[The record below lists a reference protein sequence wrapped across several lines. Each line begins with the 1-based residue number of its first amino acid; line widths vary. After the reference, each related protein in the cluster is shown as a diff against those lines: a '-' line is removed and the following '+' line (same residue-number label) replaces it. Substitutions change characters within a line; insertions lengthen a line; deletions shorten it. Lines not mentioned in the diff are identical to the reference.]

1 MMPPVFRRSRTLP
14 VASLRAAEF
23 LHSIML
29 QLAAAG
35 LRASVV
41 LLAAGLLSPPV
52 LYAQDAGR
60 GGSDASPRA
69 AVPPDA
75 ASADRAPLALTAV
88 HEGGIVQLR
97 WAPADVVT
105 WNLMR
110 RGGVMLTRQAG
121 AQADTTVL
129 NGGAPLRVWSAEQWK
144 AHPDLRGAPQA
155 LQLLA
160 DDADARKGL
169 SPWAEADLDRNT
181 LTGLLL
187 LAEFNFDLAHGL
199 ALAYTDSSAARDV
212 VHRYEIRVVDDVRG
226 DTLRAECFVD
236 TGDDTPA
243 LPVTGLRAEAADGAI
258 DLWWTRAPA
267 HSGYHVERR
276 AAGTTAW
283 TRLTTQPKLFSD
295 NYPDQRLHRDSV
307 ANGRTYEY
315 RVLGVDAFGRE
326 AASLATVTATARDL
340 TPPEPPYDLRWE
352 KTADRVRITWK
363 LPPAEPD
370 LAGYG
375 LLRSVRPDDGYEPV
389 HRELLAPGTTSHLD
403 AVPRAGTYFYRMFT
417 SDTAGNISSM
427 SVRAMAVIDD
437 TLAPAAPEGLVAT
450 ADTNGVITVR
460 WRMTHGDDVAGFR
473 VYRIIDGG
481 RSPEFVPLH
490 GSVIADTV
498 WRDTLMADVRDR
510 FLYRVRTVD
519 LAGNYSAPSAPV
531 AVRFPDRTPP
541 VRPVIV
547 RSSVDNRSVALQFA
561 SPSTDVAAYRIR
573 RVETPGAAKAF
584 ETRTVGGS
592 WRDTTARHGVMYR
605 YTVAAEDS
613 AGNVS
618 EASDVLHVQPFWSET
633 LPDPSA
639 PVCRHDAARGV
650 VRVTWALPPGAGWSA
665 IVFRRIDA
673 GPWLQLSPQLTA
685 TSYDDASPR
694 SGALEYAVRYYLA
707 GQGGSELGAGA
718 RVVVP

>member
-1 MMPPVFRRSRTLP
+1 MMPSILRRSLAPLRLLP
-14 VASLRAAEF
+14 SLCLLLPALGVILTTA
-23 LHSIML
+23 LH
-29 QLAAAG
+29 
-35 LRASVV
+35 
-41 LLAAGLLSPPV
+41 
-52 LYAQDAGR
+52 AQDAGR
-60 GGSDASPRA
+60 GGGTA
-69 AVPPDA
+69 PPDA
-75 ASADRAPLALTAV
+75 AASAAAVGDRPVLALTAV
-88 HEGGIVQLR
+88 HDGGIVRLR

-110 RGGVMLTRQAG
+110 RGGVVLTRQAG

-129 NGGAPLRVWSAEQWK
+129 NGGAPLRVWSPEQWK

-160 DDADARKGL
+160 EDPAARAGL

-199 ALAYTDSSAARDV
+199 ALAFTDSSAARDV
-212 VHRYEIRVVDDVRG
+212 VYRYELRVVDDVRG

-236 TGDDTPA
+236 TGDDTPV

-258 DLWWTRAPA
+258 DLWWTRTPV

-283 TRLTTQPKLFSD
+283 TRLTVQPKIFSD

-326 AASLATVTATARDL
+326 APSLATVTATARDL
-340 TPPEPPYDLRWE
+340 TPPEPPFNLKWE
-352 KTADRVRITWK
+352 KSADRVRITWT
-363 LPPAEPD
+363 LPKAEPD

-403 AVPRAGTYFYRMFT
+403 AVPRAGTYFYRMFAA
-417 SDTAGNISSM
+417 DTAGNISAM

-437 TLAPAAPEGLVAT
+437 TIAPAAPEGLMAT

-460 WRMTHGDDVAGFR
+460 WRMQRGDDVAGFR

-481 RSPEFVPLH
+481 RTPEFVPLH

-519 LAGNYSAPSAPV
+519 FAGNYSVPSAPV

-541 VRPVIV
+541 VRPVIS
-547 RSSVDNRSVALQFA
+547 RSSVDNRSVVLQFA
-561 SPSTDVAAYRIR
+561 SPSTDVAAYLIR
-573 RVETPGAAKAF
+573 RSEASGTAAPLQARSVAGA
-584 ETRTVGGS
+584 

-618 EASDVLHVQPFWSET
+618 EASDVLHVQPFWTET
-633 LPDPSA
+633 LPQPAA

-650 VRVTWALPPGAGWSA
+650 VRVTWSLPPGAGWSA
-665 IVFRRIDA
+665 IVLRRIGE

-685 TSYDDASPR
+685 TSYDDASLR
-694 SGALEYAVRYYLA
+694 SGPLEYAVRYYLA
-707 GQGGSELGAGA
+707 GQGGSELGAAA
-718 RVVVP
+718 RVVIP